1 MIRFFIHS
9 FIFFLQQMNNQHFF
23 TKLANVVTYNP
34 NNGFMELFGHLY
46 KTINSSAASV
56 NGCILF
62 KFGHFSIIVIILNE
76 QFINVILLI
85 YIKYKDI
92 TYTIINHKK

>member
-1 MIRFFIHS
+1 
-9 FIFFLQQMNNQHFF
+9 MNNQHFF

-56 NGCILF
+56 NDCTSLR
-62 KFGHFSIIVIILNE
+62 FGYFSIIVTILNE
-76 QFINVILLI
+76 QFNNVAL
-85 YIKYKDI
+85 
-92 TYTIINHKK
+92 